1 MLQGL
6 TMTGVGDDEFSYSY
20 DPIRHC
26 TFYKE
31 IETKQYGTEVQWK
44 NGGTDL
50 VQVYSINTQ

>member
-1 MLQGL
+1 
-6 TMTGVGDDEFSYSY
+6 MTGVGDDEFSYSY